1 MAEYKGNPDFRGWL
15 AVHDPHT
22 LEYTGNDG
30 KIDWNKVNSRGADTK
45 WHSYDKG
52 HAGTVQEY
60 IDGLHRDYQDWDA
73 RRHNGNVQQGGTSN
87 WGGGYSR
94 GRSGGGGG
102 GGMSAVQRQAIDK
115 QWAQNNKYYNDMLGS
130 IDPRRNTAQAAV
142 DRQVD
147 TSINSLKGERDSAF
161 QNLDRQDQKLEKSY
175 ALSKQSLGE
184 MVRNTLQGES
194 NNIGMLGGGNSSA
207 IGMLGVGVADLQNSE
222 QGKMLD
228 DLNEQKTDIE
238 VNRQQVQRKL
248 EDEVR
253 KLNDFRQSK
262 YQEIHDTFNEQRNE
276 ILNKMNMNDNQ
287 RAQALA
293 QVGAISTAQIQDV
306 DRAINGRLGQ
316 IVQTYQNITAP
327 QASLASVPAYQA
339 KNITQGTV
347 DSSNINSPSLTPGQA
362 TESVLG
368 RRPDDDDSYFMRP
381 RRTTDDVQF

>member
-1 MAEYKGNPDFRGWL
+1 MAEYQGKPDFRGWL
-15 AVHDPHT
+15 AVHDPYA
-22 LEYTGNDG
+22 LAYTGNDG
-30 KIDWNKVNSRGADTK
+30 RIDWNKVNNNGADTRMI
-45 WHSYDKG
+45 SYDKG
-52 HAGTVQEY
+52 QAGKVQQY
-60 IDGLHRDYQDWDA
+60 VDGLHRQYQSWNDN
-73 RRHNGNVQQGGTSN
+73 RQKQSQQHGGGG

-94 GRSGGGGG
+94 GGSGGG

-115 QWAQNNKYYNDMLGS
+115 QWAQNNRYYNDMLGS
-130 IDPRRNTAQAAV
+130 IDPRRNAARAAV

-175 ALSKQSLGE
+175 ARGKQSLGE

-287 RAQALA
+287 RMQALA
-293 QVGAISTAQIQDV
+293 QAGMASTAQIQEV

-347 DSSNINSPSLTPGQA
+347 DSSNINSPSLSAGQA

-368 RRPDDDDSYFMRP
+368 RRSDDDDSYFMRP
-381 RRTTDDVQF
+381 RRSADDVQF

>member
-1 MAEYKGNPDFRGWL
+1 
-15 AVHDPHT
+15 
-22 LEYTGNDG
+22 
-30 KIDWNKVNSRGADTK
+30 
-45 WHSYDKG
+45 
-52 HAGTVQEY
+52 
-60 IDGLHRDYQDWDA
+60 
-73 RRHNGNVQQGGTSN
+73 
-87 WGGGYSR
+87 
-94 GRSGGGGG
+94 
-102 GGMSAVQRQAIDK
+102 MSAVQRQAIDK
-115 QWAQNNKYYNDMLGS
+115 QWAQNNRYYNDMLGS
-130 IDPRRNTAQAAV
+130 IDPRRNAARAAV

-175 ALSKQSLGE
+175 ARGKQSLGE

-293 QVGAISTAQIQDV
+293 QAGAMSTAQIQDV

-347 DSSNINSPSLTPGQA
+347 DSSNINSPSLSAGQA

-368 RRPDDDDSYFMRP
+368 RRSDDDDSYFMRP
-381 RRTTDDVQF
+381 RRSADDVQF

>member
-1 MAEYKGNPDFRGWL
+1 
-15 AVHDPHT
+15 
-22 LEYTGNDG
+22 
-30 KIDWNKVNSRGADTK
+30 
-45 WHSYDKG
+45 
-52 HAGTVQEY
+52 
-60 IDGLHRDYQDWDA
+60 
-73 RRHNGNVQQGGTSN
+73 
-87 WGGGYSR
+87 
-94 GRSGGGGG
+94 
-102 GGMSAVQRQAIDK
+102 
-115 QWAQNNKYYNDMLGS
+115 
-130 IDPRRNTAQAAV
+130 
-142 DRQVD
+142 
-147 TSINSLKGERDSAF
+147 
-161 QNLDRQDQKLEKSY
+161 
-175 ALSKQSLGE
+175 
-184 MVRNTLQGES
+184 
-194 NNIGMLGGGNSSA
+194 
-207 IGMLGVGVADLQNSE
+207 
-222 QGKMLD
+222 MLD

-293 QVGAISTAQIQDV
+293 QAGAISTAQIQDV

-347 DSSNINSPSLTPGQA
+347 DSSNINSPSLSAGQA

-368 RRPDDDDSYFMRP
+368 RRSDDDDSYFMRP
-381 RRTTDDVQF
+381 RRSADDVQF

>member
-1 MAEYKGNPDFRGWL
+1 
-15 AVHDPHT
+15 
-22 LEYTGNDG
+22 
-30 KIDWNKVNSRGADTK
+30 
-45 WHSYDKG
+45 
-52 HAGTVQEY
+52 
-60 IDGLHRDYQDWDA
+60 
-73 RRHNGNVQQGGTSN
+73 
-87 WGGGYSR
+87 
-94 GRSGGGGG
+94 
-102 GGMSAVQRQAIDK
+102 
-115 QWAQNNKYYNDMLGS
+115 
-130 IDPRRNTAQAAV
+130 
-142 DRQVD
+142 
-147 TSINSLKGERDSAF
+147 
-161 QNLDRQDQKLEKSY
+161 
-175 ALSKQSLGE
+175 
-184 MVRNTLQGES
+184 
-194 NNIGMLGGGNSSA
+194 MLGGGNSSA

-293 QVGAISTAQIQDV
+293 QAGAISTAQIQDV

-347 DSSNINSPSLTPGQA
+347 DSSNINSPSLSAGQA

-368 RRPDDDDSYFMRP
+368 RRSDDDDSYFMRP
-381 RRTTDDVQF
+381 RRSADDVQF